1 MTQSSTPV
9 YRLPLNG
16 DTSTDSGPFETFYV
30 PQFRVRLSDGTVA
43 SRACYGSEPQNMRNL
58 PPEVVRD
65 VIQVTYRDSITD
77 IDSFDLLI
85 SNYES
90 DFSESIRGMRP
101 KYEPPSRDEFEGIFD
116 PGTYIELEMGYAN
129 NLLLM
134 LKGQILA
141 LEPTFPQ
148 QGGLTLS
155 VRGLNLLHCFRS
167 EQHTY
172 AWEGKK
178 DSEIAAEIGRNRQ
191 QKNKPGIGFEV
202 RVDPEAQAD
211 EVPDTFIFQNNQ
223 YDIVFLME
231 RARRRN
237 YELVLVETN
246 DEGEEDPHLYFGPS
260 THVDAPVYLLEWG
273 RSLLSFQPTLTTA
286 RQVSEVVVLGW
297 DQRRNERIEGKKTWA
312 DLIPKKNAGE
322 RARQQRLMQA
332 FGSRRE
338 IISDRPVYT
347 QREADDW
354 AERILRDLRNGIVE
368 ASGETI
374 GLPDLRA
381 GRKVEISG
389 LGDRFSGLYYV
400 TETTHTIGDR
410 GYQTRFKARR
420 EMTER

>member
-1 MTQSSTPV
+1 
-9 YRLPLNG
+9 
-16 DTSTDSGPFETFYV
+16 
-30 PQFRVRLSDGTVA
+30 
-43 SRACYGSEPQNMRNL
+43 MRNL

-90 DFSESIRGMRP
+90 DFSESVRGRRP
-101 KYEPPSRDEFEGIFD
+101 KYEPPSRDEFEGMFD
-116 PGTYIELEMGYAN
+116 PGTYIELEMGYAG
-129 NLLLM
+129 NLIMM

-155 VRGLNLLHCFRS
+155 VRGLNLLHCFRA

-178 DSEIAAEIGRNRQ
+178 DSEIASEIGRNRP
-191 QKNKPGIGFEV
+191 QKSKPGIGFEV
-202 RVDPEAQAD
+202 RVSEEAQAA
-211 EVPDTFIFQNNQ
+211 EVPDTFVLQTNQ
-223 YDIVFLME
+223 YDISFLME

-237 YELVLVETN
+237 YELVLHETN
-246 DEGEEDPHLYFGPS
+246 TDGQEDPHIYFGPS
-260 THVDAPVYLLEWG
+260 TRPDTPVYLLEWG
-273 RSLLSFQPTLTTA
+273 KSLQSFQPTLTTA

-297 DQRRNERIEGKKTWA
+297 DQRKNERIEGKKTWA
-312 DLIPKKNAGE
+312 DLIPKRDEPEK
-322 RARQQRLMQA
+322 ARQQRLMQA
-332 FGSRRE
+332 FGNRRE
-338 IISDRPVYT
+338 IVSDRPVYT
-347 QREADDW
+347 QKEADDW

-374 GLPDLRA
+374 GIPDLRA
-381 GRKVEISG
+381 GRKCQIGG
-389 LGDRFSGLYYV
+389 LGARFDGLYYV

-420 EMTER
+420 EMTEK